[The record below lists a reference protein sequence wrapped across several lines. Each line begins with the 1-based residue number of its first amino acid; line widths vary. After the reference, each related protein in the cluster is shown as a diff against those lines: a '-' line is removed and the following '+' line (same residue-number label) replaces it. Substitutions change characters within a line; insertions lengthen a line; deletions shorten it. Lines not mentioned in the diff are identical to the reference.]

1 PGYTEREKLEIAKR
15 YLIKRQLEENG
26 LKPEQ
31 CEFEEEAIRHVIN
44 DYTHEAGVRELERQ
58 IGAICRG
65 IAAQVARG
73 KTEHV
78 TVTSQVVAEMLG
90 PAKYVREA
98 KLTTSKPG
106 VVTGLAYTP
115 QGGEVLHIEA
125 TRYPGKGNITLTGQ
139 IGNVMKESMQAAL

>member
-15 YLIKRQLEENG
+15 YLVPRQLEENG

-31 CEFEEEAIRHVIN
+31 CVWEDDALRRVIN

-65 IAAQVARG
+65 IASQVARG

-78 TVTSQVVAEMLG
+78 TVTPDVVREMFG
-90 PAKYVREA
+90 PAKYVPET
-98 KLTTSKPG
+98 KLKTSKPG
-106 VVTGLAYTP
+106 VVTDQPYRP
-115 QGGEVLHIEA
+115 QRGEVLHMQG
-125 TRYPGKGNITLTGQ
+125 THYHGNGNITL
-139 IGNVMKESMQAAL
+139 